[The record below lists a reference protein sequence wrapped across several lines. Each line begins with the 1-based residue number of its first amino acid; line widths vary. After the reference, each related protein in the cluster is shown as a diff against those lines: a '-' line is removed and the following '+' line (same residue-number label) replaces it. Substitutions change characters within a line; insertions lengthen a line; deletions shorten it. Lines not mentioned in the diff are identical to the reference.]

1 MQPDLSKAEMPGPGL
16 LRGFRAGREPS
27 VPKPTSTSSR
37 YSLRFKDADF
47 SSSIPR
53 YQRQE
58 GGERGVCCAHLS
70 RCNLGSLPAVSC
82 PQSRVPS
89 ISSAIRELET
99 GGLLA
104 P

>member
-1 MQPDLSKAEMPGPGL
+1 MDSVQPDLSKAEMPGPGL

-58 GGERGVCCAHLS
+58 GGERGVTVLTSPDATWGAFLRSPALS
-70 RCNLGSLPAVSC
+70 HVS
-82 PQSRVPS
+82 PLFPV
-89 ISSAIRELET
+89 L
-99 GGLLA
+99 
-104 P
+104 